1 MIKDDQTQNKS
12 VGRTRVAPYSSEKD
26 REEKKKREERVREL
40 EEKEISPLYNFI
52 MSSPLKMMM

>member
-1 MIKDDQTQNKS
+1 MLEGLESPLIPAKEIGK
-12 VGRTRVAPYSSEKD
+12 R
-26 REEKKKREERVREL
+26 KKREERVREL